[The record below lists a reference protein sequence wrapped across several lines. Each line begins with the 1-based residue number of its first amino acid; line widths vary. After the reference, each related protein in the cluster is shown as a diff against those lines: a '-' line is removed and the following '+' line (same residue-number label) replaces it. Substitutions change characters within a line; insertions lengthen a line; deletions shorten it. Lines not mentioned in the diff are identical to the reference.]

1 MRRVVGG
8 RRRKRSSVAFNW
20 KAFSRF
26 RRAAPRPERLLE
38 VEDDR
43 SRPET
48 ETKNKFQ
55 CCFTT
60 TEHLVNSS
68 ENVFFFSPPQNWQ
81 ISFGGWGCVPRVEDS
96 RNAAGGRM
104 THPRA
109 EVIVYSALL
118 ETVCFDEK
126 QRRAGN
132 ASLPLQLWRVAIGD
146 QLVRTSS
153 GSHRGNTCAWRPR
166 FWKH

>member
-43 SRPET
+43 SPPET

-68 ENVFFFSPPQNWQ
+68 ENVFFCLP
-81 ISFGGWGCVPRVEDS
+81 
-96 RNAAGGRM
+96 
-104 THPRA
+104 
-109 EVIVYSALL
+109 
-118 ETVCFDEK
+118 
-126 QRRAGN
+126 
-132 ASLPLQLWRVAIGD
+132 SLKLADKLWRV
-146 QLVRTSS
+146 RMRSPS
-153 GSHRGNTCAWRPR
+153 GGQ
-166 FWKH
+166 